1 MSSRQRRSDL
11 AVASSA
17 ASVLIDSRIADS
29 TRKRYDTSLKVMKK
43 WWRDSFGR
51 DLTVPVDRDRIVS
64 FFGWL
69 VETKYKDKPVA
80 VSTLRG
86 YKSALVSLYTEAH
99 AVIHA
104 DTNLRLES
112 LLVGYT
118 RRVADMKLAGLMP
131 MLEGKLHLT
140 FEGYRS
146 LARAFFNAQPGQML
160 FAWPYLVLQWNIIAR
175 AASVA
180 SLMMEHVSWEA
191 DALLLTLPKHKGD
204 QDGSNVFARHLY
216 ANPADPV
223 ICPVLALA
231 VVIFTRVLKYDAGGV
246 FREEAAPPNYRV
258 FDGANPE
265 TRFSDIFGKVV
276 AKLPTEEQQ
285 LLGGTRAELG
295 THSIRKG
302 AATYCCG
309 MVNGPTP
316 VQVFLRAG
324 WMVGGVKDRYL
335 FAGGGGDQLTG
346 RVLSG
351 LPYNDV
357 SFASLPPH
365 FDSVGAPQVGWATV
379 FPLYS
384 TLPGTV
390 KRALPFLLA
399 SICYHEV
406 WLRESLSPQHPL
418 FSSPLFTSGTLAELR
433 SHIRAGCYRSTAT
446 GLTAT
451 GIPPHLAMSNELTTV
466 ARETAA
472 MKAQL
477 LSQYAALPADLT
489 SHLLAKFTIQ
499 GAIPVTLDDLKAVMA
514 QAVSEMHAH
523 VRNALPDAARAAT
536 APAAADLS
544 SDDARFNV
552 WAWGGAMHMV
562 PEGWRMSSTDL
573 MSTWRLWHFGNAA
586 EHIRPLRH
594 LKKGDLADKTQHRSH
609 SGRRRTV

>member
-1 MSSRQRRSDL
+1 M
-11 AVASSA
+11 
-17 ASVLIDSRIADS
+17 
-29 TRKRYDTSLKVMKK
+29 
-43 WWRDSFGR
+43 
-51 DLTVPVDRDRIVS
+51 
-64 FFGWL
+64 
-69 VETKYKDKPVA
+69 
-80 VSTLRG
+80 
-86 YKSALVSLYTEAH
+86 
-99 AVIHA
+99 
-104 DTNLRLES
+104 
-112 LLVGYT
+112 
-118 RRVADMKLAGLMP
+118 
-131 MLEGKLHLT
+131 
-140 FEGYRS
+140 
-146 LARAFFNAQPGQML
+146 
-160 FAWPYLVLQWNIIAR
+160 
-175 AASVA
+175 
-180 SLMMEHVSWEA
+180 
-191 DALLLTLPKHKGD
+191 
-204 QDGSNVFARHLY
+204 
-216 ANPADPV
+216 
-223 ICPVLALA
+223 
-231 VVIFTRVLKYDAGGV
+231 
-246 FREEAAPPNYRV
+246 
-258 FDGANPE
+258 
-265 TRFSDIFGKVV
+265 
-276 AKLPTEEQQ
+276 
-285 LLGGTRAELG
+285 
-295 THSIRKG
+295 
-302 AATYCCG
+302 
-309 MVNGPTP
+309 
-316 VQVFLRAG
+316 
-324 WMVGGVKDRYL
+324 
-335 FAGGGGDQLTG
+335 
-346 RVLSG
+346 LSG

-399 SICYHEV
+399 SICHHEV

-433 SHIRAGCYRSTAT
+433 PHIRAGCYRSTAT

-499 GAIPVTLDDLKAVMA
+499 GAVPVTLDDLKAVMA

-523 VRNALPDAARAAT
+523 VRDALPDAARAAT
-536 APAAADLS
+536 APAAADPN

-594 LKKGDLADKTQHRSH
+594 LKKRDLADTAQITQWSKTNGVMNAVTEQMVSMGAVESAVAIARLTEEAATLAFTQAMPRLMEEMKPGSTQRRGRWTEMSITTLYDHLQTSKKQRK
-609 SGRRRTV
+609 RRREELEAAGVAASESEGAAQTVQLQL